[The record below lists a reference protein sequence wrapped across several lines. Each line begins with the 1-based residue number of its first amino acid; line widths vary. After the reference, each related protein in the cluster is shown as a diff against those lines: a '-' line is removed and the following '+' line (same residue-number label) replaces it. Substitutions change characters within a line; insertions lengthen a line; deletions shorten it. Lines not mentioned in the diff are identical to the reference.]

1 MEQLVQANL
10 RVASQE
16 EELRQNKEAM
26 KSHELGIA
34 SMEIEISEL

>member
-16 EELRQNKEAM
+16 EELRQNKMAM
-26 KSHELGIA
+26 KNHELGIA
-34 SMEIEISEL
+34 TMEIELSEL